1 MCAQEADVSRT
12 SLATMIQRAVA
23 TAAALFGLATIAAG
37 ARVLTGADPGYVVFR
52 PLLLFNTA
60 MGFAYIGAGVV
71 AWRDLVRGRFAAAA
85 IFGLNLGVLGAI
97 GYLYSTG
104 GAVAVDSLRAMTLR
118 TGIWLALWLGLTWL
132 STRGAR

>member
-1 MCAQEADVSRT
+1 MSGA
-12 SLATMIQRAVA
+12 SLTTIIQRAVA
-23 TAAALFGLATIAAG
+23 LAAALFGLATLAAG

-60 MGFAYIGAGVV
+60 MGLAYVGAGVL
-71 AWRDLVRGRFAAAA
+71 AWRDLACGRSAAAV
-85 IFGLNLGVLGAI
+85 IFSLNLVVLGAI

-118 TGIWLALWLGLTWL
+118 TGVWLVLFLALAWLR
-132 STRGAR
+132 TRGAR